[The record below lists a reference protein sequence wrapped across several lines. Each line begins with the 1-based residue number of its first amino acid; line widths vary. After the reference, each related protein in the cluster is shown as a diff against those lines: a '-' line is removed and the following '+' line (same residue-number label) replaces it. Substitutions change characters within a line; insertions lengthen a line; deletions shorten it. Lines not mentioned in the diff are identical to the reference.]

1 MRLLLGLLLCRII
14 MDIPEYKIPEYEI
27 PYYEDGSRISNS
39 AIGWFLNKGPAY
51 LRRMLDGKEKG
62 LDLPQLRKGTMI
74 HEFLLQPDKFWD
86 DYVLFDGEK
95 PKSAQ
100 AQKFCENLIN
110 TVEIEPNKQ
119 LSEAYRKS
127 YSIVGKSEDKILS
140 EALKISIEYKDYIE
154 AIKSK
159 KILISQYDL
168 DQLMK
173 IQNNVEEHKLAKQL
187 LQKAGDYS
195 NIHVYHEFQINW
207 DYWAED
213 EFNHGALTPIACKSL
228 LDSCTFN
235 FDTKV
240 CTIMDIKTT
249 AKLWHFE
256 DSMKEFDYC
265 RQLCFYKEAVYWYM
279 KNVLKLNEDEI
290 NEWKFEY
297 YIVAI
302 DTTCSNEIRVFK
314 LSTYQVSSRE
324 VAIHDF
330 MINWFWHTITKEYDH
345 SRAYYVGDGSE
356 TLDL

>member
-1 MRLLLGLLLCRII
+1 MIA
-14 MDIPEYKIPEYEI
+14 PEYKIPEYDI
-27 PYYEDGSRISNS
+27 PYYEDSTRISNS

-51 LRRMLDGKEKG
+51 FRRMLDGKEKG

-110 TVEIEPNKQ
+110 TVEIELNKQ
-119 LSEAYRKS
+119 LSDAYRKS

-140 EALKISIEYKDYIE
+140 EALKISVEYKDYIE
-154 AIKSK
+154 AIRSK

-173 IQNNVEEHKLAKQL
+173 IQHNVGEHKLARQL
-187 LQKAGDYS
+187 IRRAGEHGS
-195 NIHVYHEFQINW
+195 IHVYHEFQINW
-207 DYWAED
+207 EYWTTD
-213 EFNHGALTPIACKSL
+213 DLNHGAYTPIACKSL

-235 FDTKV
+235 FDARV

-265 RQLCFYKEAVYWYM
+265 RQLCFYKEAVYWYLS
-279 KNVLKLNEDEI
+279 NVLELSNDEFDK
-290 NEWKFEY
+290 WTFKF
-297 YIVAI
+297 YIIAI
-302 DTTCSNEIRVFK
+302 DTTGSNEIRVFT
-314 LSTYQVSSRE
+314 LGSAQVNSRKE
-324 VAIHDF
+324 TINMF
-330 MINWFWHTITKEYDH
+330 MVEYLWHLGTGNWDH
-345 SRAYYVGDGSE
+345 SYDYYTGDGSE
-356 TLDL
+356 ILIL

>member
-1 MRLLLGLLLCRII
+1 MNY
-14 MDIPEYKIPEYEI
+14 PEYKIPEYEI
-27 PYYEDGSRISNS
+27 PYYEDNTRISNS

-51 LRRMLDGKEKG
+51 FRRMLDGKENG

-74 HEFLLQPDKFWD
+74 HEFLLQPEQFWD
-86 DYVLFDGEK
+86 DYMLFVGEK

-110 TVEIEPNKQ
+110 TVEIELNKQ

-127 YSIVGKSEDKILS
+127 YSIVGKSEDKILT
-140 EALKISIEYKDYIE
+140 EALKISVEYKDYIE
-154 AIKSK
+154 ALKSN

-173 IQNNVEEHKLAKQL
+173 IQHNVGEHKLARQL
-187 LQKAGDYS
+187 IRRAGDHG

-207 DYWAED
+207 NYLVED
-213 EFNHGALTPIACKSL
+213 ELNHGALTPIACKSL

-235 FDTKV
+235 FDTRT

-265 RQLCFYKEAVYWYM
+265 RQLCFYQEAVYWYL
-279 KNVLKLNEDEI
+279 NFKLGLSSSEI
-290 NEWKFEY
+290 SKWKFEF
-297 YIVAI
+297 YIIAI
-302 DTTCSNEIRVFK
+302 DTTGSNEIRVFK
-314 LSTYQVSSRE
+314 LTVPQVTSRG

-330 MINWFWHTITKEYDH
+330 MSMYLWHLGTGNWDH
-345 SRAYYVGDGSE
+345 SYDYYTGDGSE

>member
-1 MRLLLGLLLCRII
+1 MIT
-14 MDIPEYKIPEYEI
+14 PEYKIPEYDI
-27 PYYEDGSRISNS
+27 PYYEDNTRISNS

-51 LRRMLDGKEKG
+51 FRNMLDGKEKG

-74 HEFLLQPDKFWD
+74 HEFLLQPDQFWN

-140 EALKISIEYKDYIE
+140 EALKISVEYKDYIE

-173 IQNNVEEHKLAKQL
+173 IQHNVDEHKLAKQL

-213 EFNHGALTPIACKSL
+213 KLNHGAPTPIACKSL
-228 LDSCTFN
+228 LDSCTFD
-235 FDTKV
+235 FDTKT

-265 RQLCFYKEAVYWYM
+265 RQLCFYQEAVYWY
-279 KNVLKLNEDEI
+279 LNNELELSSDEI
-290 NEWKFEY
+290 NEWRFEY
-297 YIVAI
+297 YIIAI
-302 DTTCSNEIRVFK
+302 DTTGSNEIRVFK
-314 LSTYQVSSRE
+314 LATHQVTSRG
-324 VAIHDF
+324 VTIHDF
-330 MINWFWHTITKEYDH
+330 MSVYLWHLGTGNWDH
-345 SRAYYVGDGSE
+345 SYDYYTGDGSE
-356 TLDL
+356 TLNL

>member
-1 MRLLLGLLLCRII
+1 ML
-14 MDIPEYKIPEYEI
+14 MVTPEYKIPEYDI
-27 PYYEDGSRISNS
+27 PYYEDNTRISNS

-51 LRRMLDGKEKG
+51 FRNMLDGKEKG

-74 HEFLLQPDKFWD
+74 HEFLLQPDKFWN

-110 TVEIEPNKQ
+110 TVEIELNKQ

-140 EALKISIEYKDYIE
+140 EALKISVEYKDYIE

-173 IQNNVEEHKLAKQL
+173 IQHNVDEHKLAKQL

-207 DYWAED
+207 DYLVED
-213 EFNHGALTPIACKSL
+213 ELNHGALTPIACKSL

-235 FDTKV
+235 FDTNT

-265 RQLCFYKEAVYWYM
+265 RQLCFYQEAVYWY
-279 KNVLKLNEDEI
+279 LNNEFELSSDEI
-290 NEWKFEY
+290 NEWRFEY
-297 YIVAI
+297 YIIAI
-302 DTTCSNEIRVFK
+302 DTTGSNEIRVFR
-314 LSTYQVSSRE
+314 LATPQVTSRG
-324 VAIHDF
+324 VTIHDF
-330 MINWFWHTITKEYDH
+330 MRVYLWHLGTGNWDH
-345 SRAYYVGDGSE
+345 SYDYYTGDGSE
-356 TLDL
+356 TLNL

>member
-1 MRLLLGLLLCRII
+1 MI
-14 MDIPEYKIPEYEI
+14 IPEYKIPKYDI
-27 PYYEDGSRISNS
+27 PYYEDNTRISNS

-51 LRRMLDGKEKG
+51 FRNMLDGKEKG

-74 HEFLLQPDKFWD
+74 HEFLLQPDQFWN

-110 TVEIEPNKQ
+110 TVEIELNKQ

-140 EALKISIEYKDYIE
+140 EALKISVDYKDYIE

-173 IQNNVEEHKLAKQL
+173 IQHNVDEHKLAKQL
-187 LQKAGDYS
+187 LQKAGDYK
-195 NIHVYHEFQINW
+195 NVHIYHEFQINW

-213 EFNHGALTPIACKSL
+213 ELNHGALTPIACKSL
-228 LDSCTFN
+228 LDSCTFD
-235 FDTKV
+235 FDTKT

-265 RQLCFYKEAVYWYM
+265 RQLCFYHEAVYWYL
-279 KNVLKLNEDEI
+279 NNKLELSSDEI
-290 NEWKFEY
+290 NEWRFEY
-297 YIVAI
+297 YIIAI
-302 DTTCSNEIRVFK
+302 DTTGNNEIRVFK
-314 LSTYQVSSRE
+314 LATHQVTSRG
-324 VAIHDF
+324 VTIHDF
-330 MINWFWHTITKEYDH
+330 MSVYLWHLGTGNWDH
-345 SRAYYVGDGSE
+345 SYDYYTGDGSE
-356 TLDL
+356 TLNL

>member
-1 MRLLLGLLLCRII
+1 MIT
-14 MDIPEYKIPEYEI
+14 PEYKIPEYDI
-27 PYYEDGSRISNS
+27 PYYEDSTRISNS

-51 LRRMLDGKEKG
+51 FRRMLDGKEKG

-95 PKSAQ
+95 PKSVQ

-110 TVEIEPNKQ
+110 TVEIELNKQ

-140 EALKISIEYKDYIE
+140 EALKISVEYKDYIE

-168 DQLMK
+168 DQLVK
-173 IQNNVEEHKLAKQL
+173 IQQNVEEHKLARL
-187 LQKAGDYS
+187 LIRKAGEHL
-195 NIHVYHEFQINW
+195 NVHVYHEFQINW
-207 DYWAED
+207 EYWVND
-213 EFNHGALTPIACKSL
+213 ELNHGAYTPIACKSL
-228 LDSCTFN
+228 LDSCTFDFN
-235 FDTKV
+235 ARV

-265 RQLCFYKEAVYWYM
+265 RQLCFYKKAVYWYLA
-279 KNVLKLNEDEI
+279 NVLELSPNEIDK
-290 NEWKFEY
+290 WVFKY
-297 YIVAI
+297 YIIAI
-302 DTTCSNEIRVFK
+302 DTTGSNEIRVFM
-314 LSTYQVSSRE
+314 LGSTQVNSRNDT
-324 VAIHDF
+324 IHDF
-330 MINWFWHTITKEYDH
+330 MRVYLWHLGTGNWDH
-345 SRAYYVGDGSE
+345 SYDYYTGDGSE

>member
-1 MRLLLGLLLCRII
+1 MIT
-14 MDIPEYKIPEYEI
+14 PEYKIPEYDI
-27 PYYEDGSRISNS
+27 PYYEDNTRISNS

-51 LRRMLDGKEKG
+51 FRNMLDGKEKG

-74 HEFLLQPDKFWD
+74 HEFLLQPDQFWN

-110 TVEIEPNKQ
+110 TVEIELNKQ

-140 EALKISIEYKDYIE
+140 EALKISVEYKDYIE

-173 IQNNVEEHKLAKQL
+173 IQHNVGEHKLARQL
-187 LQKAGDYS
+187 IRRAGDHGG
-195 NIHVYHEFQINW
+195 IHVYHEFQINW
-207 DYWAED
+207 DYWIID
-213 EFNHGALTPIACKSL
+213 ESNHGLITCKSL

-235 FDTKV
+235 FETKT

-279 KNVLKLNEDEI
+279 KNVLKLSEDEI

-302 DTTCSNEIRVFK
+302 DTIGSNEIRVFK
-314 LSTYQVSSRE
+314 LSTYQVSSRG
-324 VAIHDF
+324 VVIHDF
-330 MINWFWHTITKEYDH
+330 MLNWFWHTITKEYDH

-356 TLDL
+356 TLNL

>member
-1 MRLLLGLLLCRII
+1 MIT
-14 MDIPEYKIPEYEI
+14 PEYKIPKYDI
-27 PYYEDGSRISNS
+27 PYYEDNTRISNS

-51 LRRMLDGKEKG
+51 FRNMLDGKEKG

-74 HEFLLQPDKFWD
+74 HEFLLQPDQFWN
-86 DYVLFDGEK
+86 DYVLFDGDK

-110 TVEIEPNKQ
+110 TVEIELNKQ

-140 EALKISIEYKDYIE
+140 EALKISVEYKDYIE

-159 KILISQYDL
+159 KILISQYNL

-173 IQNNVEEHKLAKQL
+173 IQHNVGEHKLARQL
-187 LQKAGDYS
+187 IRRAGEHGS
-195 NIHVYHEFQINW
+195 IHVYHEFHINW
-207 DYWAED
+207 DYLAED
-213 EFNHGALTPIACKSL
+213 ELNHGALTHIACKSL

-235 FDTKV
+235 FDTRT

-265 RQLCFYKEAVYWYM
+265 RQLCFYKDAVYWYLA
-279 KNVLKLNEDEI
+279 NVLKITDEFDK
-290 NEWKFEY
+290 WRFEF
-297 YIVAI
+297 YIIAI
-302 DTTCSNEIRVFK
+302 DTTGSNEVRVFR
-314 LSTYQVSSRE
+314 LDSSQVCSRND
-324 VAIHDF
+324 V
-330 MINWFWHTITKEYDH
+330 INDTMTEIAWHMDKNLWEHGYEYY
-345 SRAYYVGDGSE
+345 AGDGSE
-356 TLDL
+356 TLNL

>member
-1 MRLLLGLLLCRII
+1 MIT
-14 MDIPEYKIPEYEI
+14 PEYKIPEYDI
-27 PYYEDGSRISNS
+27 PYYEDSTRISNS
-39 AIGWFLNKGPAY
+39 AIGWFLNKGPAFF
-51 LRRMLDGKEKG
+51 RRMLDGKEKG

-110 TVEIEPNKQ
+110 TVEIELNKQ
-119 LSEAYRKS
+119 LSDAYRKS

-140 EALKISIEYKDYIE
+140 EALKISVEYKDYIE

-173 IQNNVEEHKLAKQL
+173 IQHNVGEHKLARQL
-187 LQKAGDYS
+187 IRRAGEHG
-195 NIHVYHEFQINW
+195 NIHVYHEFQINGE
-207 DYWAED
+207 YWTTD
-213 EFNHGALTPIACKSL
+213 DLNQGAYTPIAWKSL

-235 FDTKV
+235 FDART

-265 RQLCFYKEAVYWYM
+265 RQLCFYKEAVYWYLS
-279 KNVLKLNEDEI
+279 NVLELSNDEFDK
-290 NEWKFEY
+290 WTFKF
-297 YIVAI
+297 YIIAI
-302 DTTCSNEIRVFK
+302 DTTGSNEIRVFT
-314 LSTYQVSSRE
+314 LGSAQVNSRE
-324 VAIHDF
+324 ETINKF
-330 MINWFWHTITKEYDH
+330 MVEYLWHLGTDNWDH
-345 SRAYYVGDGSE
+345 SYDYYTGDGSE
-356 TLDL
+356 ILIL

>member
-1 MRLLLGLLLCRII
+1 MLMIT
-14 MDIPEYKIPEYEI
+14 PKYKIPEYDI

-51 LRRMLDGKEKG
+51 FRNMLDGKEKG

-74 HEFLLQPDKFWD
+74 HEFLLQPDQFWN
-86 DYVLFDGEK
+86 DYVLFDGDK

-110 TVEIEPNKQ
+110 TVEIELNKQ

-140 EALKISIEYKDYIE
+140 EALKISVEYKDYIE

-173 IQNNVEEHKLAKQL
+173 IQHNVEEHKLAKLL
-187 LQKAGDYS
+187 LQKAGNYS
-195 NIHVYHEFQINW
+195 NMHIYHEFQINW
-207 DYWAED
+207 EYWIVD
-213 EFNHGALTPIACKSL
+213 ELNHGVYTPIACKSL

-235 FDTKV
+235 FDTRT

-265 RQLCFYKEAVYWYM
+265 RQLCFYQEAVYWYLT
-279 KNVLKLNEDEI
+279 NVLELSNDEI
-290 NEWKFEY
+290 DKWRFEF
-297 YIVAI
+297 YIIAI
-302 DTTCSNEIRVFK
+302 DTTGSNEIRVFR
-314 LSTYQVSSRE
+314 LTTPQVTSRG
-324 VAIHDF
+324 VTIHDF
-330 MINWFWHTITKEYDH
+330 MRVYLWHLGTNSWDH
-345 SRAYYVGDGSE
+345 SYDYYTGDGSE
-356 TLDL
+356 TLNL

>member
-1 MRLLLGLLLCRII
+1 MIT
-14 MDIPEYKIPEYEI
+14 PEYKIPEYDI
-27 PYYEDGSRISNS
+27 PYYEDGTRISNS

-51 LRRMLDGKEKG
+51 FRNMLDGKEKG

-74 HEFLLQPDKFWD
+74 HEFLLQPDQFWN
-86 DYVLFDGEK
+86 DYVLFDGDK

-110 TVEIEPNKQ
+110 TVEIELNKQ

-140 EALKISIEYKDYIE
+140 EALKISVEYKDYIE

-173 IQNNVEEHKLAKQL
+173 IQHNVGEHKLARQL
-187 LQKAGDYS
+187 IRRAGEHGS
-195 NIHVYHEFQINW
+195 MHVYHEFQINW
-207 DYWAED
+207 DYLVED
-213 EFNHGALTPIACKSL
+213 ELNHEALTPIACKSL

-235 FDTKV
+235 FDTKT

-265 RQLCFYKEAVYWYM
+265 RQLCFYQEAVYWY
-279 KNVLKLNEDEI
+279 LNNELELSNDEI
-290 NEWKFEY
+290 NEWRFES
-297 YIVAI
+297 YIIAI
-302 DTTCSNEIRVFK
+302 DTTGSNEIRVFK
-314 LSTYQVSSRE
+314 LTTPQVTSKG
-324 VAIHDF
+324 VIIYDF
-330 MINWFWHTITKEYDH
+330 MRIYLWHLRTGNWDH
-345 SRAYYVGDGSE
+345 SYDYYTGDGSE
-356 TLDL
+356 TLNL

>member
-1 MRLLLGLLLCRII
+1 
-14 MDIPEYKIPEYEI
+14 MDIPEYKIPEYDI
-27 PYYEDGSRISNS
+27 PYYEDNTRISNS

-51 LRRMLDGKEKG
+51 FRNMLDGKEKG

-140 EALKISIEYKDYIE
+140 EALKISVEYKDYIE

-168 DQLMK
+168 DQLTAIK
-173 IQNNVEEHKLAKQL
+173 HNIWKHKLATCL
-187 LQKAGDYS
+187 LKDAGDYGS
-195 NIHVYHEFQINW
+195 IHIYHEFQINW
-207 DYWAED
+207 EYAISSTICTDVD
-213 EFNHGALTPIACKSL
+213 FQIKCKSL

-265 RQLCFYKEAVYWYM
+265 RQLCFYQKAVYWYLA
-279 KNVLKLNEDEI
+279 NVLELSNDEI
-290 NEWKFEY
+290 DKWEFEF
-297 YIVAI
+297 YIIAI
-302 DTTCSNEIRVFK
+302 DTTGSNEIRVFR
-314 LSTYQVSSRE
+314 LATPQVTSRG
-324 VAIHDF
+324 VTIHDF
-330 MINWFWHTITKEYDH
+330 MRVYLWHLGTDNWDH
-345 SRAYYVGDGSE
+345 SYDYYTGDGSE

>member
-1 MRLLLGLLLCRII
+1 MIT
-14 MDIPEYKIPEYEI
+14 PEYKIPEYDI
-27 PYYEDGSRISNS
+27 PYYEDNTRISNS

-51 LRRMLDGKEKG
+51 FRNMLDGKEKG

-74 HEFLLQPDKFWD
+74 HEFLLQPDQFWN
-86 DYVLFDGEK
+86 DYILFDGDK

-110 TVEIEPNKQ
+110 TVEIELNKQ
-119 LSEAYRKS
+119 LSDAYRKS

-140 EALKISIEYKDYIE
+140 EALKISVEYKDYIE

-173 IQNNVEEHKLAKQL
+173 IQHNVGGHKLARQL
-187 LQKAGDYS
+187 IRRAGEHGS
-195 NIHVYHEFQINW
+195 IHVYHEFQINW
-207 DYWAED
+207 DYWITD
-213 EFNHGALTPIACKSL
+213 ELNHGAYVSIACKSL

-235 FDTKV
+235 FDTRT

-265 RQLCFYKEAVYWYM
+265 RQLCFYKKAVYWYL
-279 KNVLKLNEDEI
+279 NSVLELSSDEFDK
-290 NEWKFEY
+290 WTFKY
-297 YIVAI
+297 YIIAI
-302 DTTCSNEIRVFK
+302 DTTGNNEIRVFK
-314 LSTYQVSSRE
+314 LDSIQVDSRNDT
-324 VAIHDF
+324 IHDF
-330 MINWFWHTITKEYDH
+330 MAVYLWHLGTGNWDH
-345 SRAYYVGDGSE
+345 SYNYYIGDGSE
-356 TLDL
+356 TLNL

>member
-1 MRLLLGLLLCRII
+1 
-14 MDIPEYKIPEYEI
+14 
-27 PYYEDGSRISNS
+27 
-39 AIGWFLNKGPAY
+39 
-51 LRRMLDGKEKG
+51 MLDGKEKG

-74 HEFLLQPDKFWD
+74 HEFLLQPDQFWN
-86 DYVLFDGEK
+86 DYVLFDGDK

-110 TVEIEPNKQ
+110 TVEIELNKQ

-140 EALKISIEYKDYIE
+140 EALKISVEYKDYIE

-173 IQNNVEEHKLAKQL
+173 IQHNVEEHKLAKQL

-213 EFNHGALTPIACKSL
+213 ELNHGSLIPIACKSL
-228 LDSCTFN
+228 IDSCTFN
-235 FDTKV
+235 FETKT

-265 RQLCFYKEAVYWYM
+265 RQLCFYKDAVYWYFA
-279 KNVLKLNEDEI
+279 NVLEMTDEFDK
-290 NEWKFEY
+290 WRFEF
-297 YIVAI
+297 YIIAI
-302 DTTCSNEIRVFK
+302 DTTGSNEIRVFK
-314 LSTYQVSSRE
+314 LDSCQVNSRE
-324 VAIHDF
+324 TAISNF
-330 MINWFWHTITKEYDH
+330 MSVYLWHLGTGNWDH
-345 SRAYYVGDGSE
+345 SYDYYTGDGSE
-356 TLDL
+356 TLNL

>member
-1 MRLLLGLLLCRII
+1 MIA
-14 MDIPEYKIPEYEI
+14 PEYKIPEYDI
-27 PYYEDGSRISNS
+27 PYYEDNTRISNS

-51 LRRMLDGKEKG
+51 FRRMLDGKEKG

-110 TVEIEPNKQ
+110 TVEIELNKQ
-119 LSEAYRKS
+119 LSDAYRKS

-140 EALKISIEYKDYIE
+140 EALKISVEYKDYIE

-173 IQNNVEEHKLAKQL
+173 IQHNVEEHKLARL
-187 LQKAGDYS
+187 LIRKAGEHL
-195 NIHVYHEFQINW
+195 NVHVYHEFQINW
-207 DYWAED
+207 EYWIND
-213 EFNHGALTPIACKSL
+213 ELNHGAYTPVACKSL
-228 LDSCTFN
+228 LDSCTFDFN
-235 FDTKV
+235 ARV

-256 DSMKEFDYC
+256 DSIKEFDYC
-265 RQLCFYKEAVYWYM
+265 RQLCFYKEAVYWYLT
-279 KNVLKLNEDEI
+279 NILELSNDEI
-290 NEWKFEY
+290 DKWVFKY
-297 YIVAI
+297 YIIAI
-302 DTTCSNEIRVFK
+302 DTTGSNEIRVFA
-314 LSTYQVSSRE
+314 LGSIQVNSRSDT
-324 VAIHDF
+324 IHNF
-330 MINWFWHTITKEYDH
+330 MRVYLWHLGTGKWDH
-345 SRAYYVGDGSE
+345 SYDYYTGDGSE
-356 TLDL
+356 ILIL

>member
-1 MRLLLGLLLCRII
+1 MITPG
-14 MDIPEYKIPEYEI
+14 YKIPEYDI
-27 PYYEDGSRISNS
+27 PYYEDSTRISNS
-39 AIGWFLNKGPAY
+39 AIGWFLNKGPAFF
-51 LRRMLDGKEKG
+51 RRMLDGKEKG

-74 HEFLLQPDKFWD
+74 HEFLLQPDEFWN

-110 TVEIEPNKQ
+110 TVEIELNKQ
-119 LSEAYRKS
+119 LSDAYRKS

-140 EALKISIEYKDYIE
+140 EALKISVEYKDYIE

-173 IQNNVEEHKLAKQL
+173 IQQNVDEHKLAKQL
-187 LQKAGDYS
+187 MQKAGKYG

-207 DYWAED
+207 EYWTTD
-213 EFNHGALTPIACKSL
+213 DLNHGAYTPIACKSL
-228 LDSCTFN
+228 LDSCTFD
-235 FDTKV
+235 FDART

-265 RQLCFYKEAVYWYM
+265 RQLCFYKEAVYWY
-279 KNVLKLNEDEI
+279 LNNILELSNDEFDK
-290 NEWKFEY
+290 WTFKY
-297 YIVAI
+297 YIIAI
-302 DTTCSNEIRVFK
+302 DTTGSNEIRVFT
-314 LSTYQVSSRE
+314 LGSIQVNSRSDT
-324 VAIHDF
+324 IHDF
-330 MINWFWHTITKEYDH
+330 MKVYLWHLGTGNWDH
-345 SRAYYVGDGSE
+345 SYDYYAGDGSE
-356 TLDL
+356 ILNL

>member
-1 MRLLLGLLLCRII
+1 MIT
-14 MDIPEYKIPEYEI
+14 PEYKIPEYDI
-27 PYYEDGSRISNS
+27 PYYEDGTRISNS

-51 LRRMLDGKEKG
+51 FRNMLDGKEKG

-86 DYVLFDGEK
+86 DYVLFDGDK

-110 TVEIEPNKQ
+110 TVEIELNKQ
-119 LSEAYRKS
+119 LSDAYRKS

-140 EALKISIEYKDYIE
+140 EALKISVEYKDYIE
-154 AIKSK
+154 AIRSK
-159 KILISQYDL
+159 KTLISQYDL

-173 IQNNVEEHKLAKQL
+173 IQHNVGEHKLARQL
-187 LQKAGDYS
+187 IRRAGEHG

-207 DYWAED
+207 DYYVND
-213 EFNHGALTPIACKSL
+213 ELNHGAYTPIACKSL

-235 FDTKV
+235 FDTRT

-265 RQLCFYKEAVYWYM
+265 RQLCFYEKAVYWYLT
-279 KNVLKLNEDEI
+279 NILELSTDEFYK
-290 NEWKFEY
+290 WRFEF
-297 YIVAI
+297 YIIAI
-302 DTTCSNEIRVFK
+302 DTTGSNEIRVFK
-314 LSTYQVSSRE
+314 LDSTQVDSRSDT
-324 VAIHDF
+324 IHDF
-330 MINWFWHTITKEYDH
+330 MTLYLWHLGTDNWDH
-345 SRAYYVGDGSE
+345 SYDYYTGDGSE
-356 TLDL
+356 TLNL

>member
-1 MRLLLGLLLCRII
+1 MIT
-14 MDIPEYKIPEYEI
+14 PEYKIPEYDI
-27 PYYEDGSRISNS
+27 PYYEDNTRISNS

-51 LRRMLDGKEKG
+51 FRNMLDGKEKG

-74 HEFLLQPDKFWD
+74 HEFLLQPDQFWN
-86 DYVLFDGEK
+86 DYVLFDGDK

-110 TVEIEPNKQ
+110 TVEIELNKQ

-140 EALKISIEYKDYIE
+140 EALKISVEYKDYIE

-173 IQNNVEEHKLAKQL
+173 IQHNVEEHKLAKQL

-195 NIHVYHEFQINW
+195 NIHIYHEFQINW
-207 DYWAED
+207 DYLVED
-213 EFNHGALTPIACKSL
+213 ELNHGALTPIACKSL

-235 FDTKV
+235 FDTKT

-265 RQLCFYKEAVYWYM
+265 RQLCFYHEAVYWY
-279 KNVLKLNEDEI
+279 LNNEFELSSDEI
-290 NEWKFEY
+290 NEWRFEY
-297 YIVAI
+297 YIIAI
-302 DTTCSNEIRVFK
+302 DTTGSNEIRVFK
-314 LSTYQVSSRE
+314 LTTHQVTSRG
-324 VAIHDF
+324 VTIHDF
-330 MINWFWHTITKEYDH
+330 MSVYLWHLGTGNWEHSYD
-345 SRAYYVGDGSE
+345 YYTGDGSE
-356 TLDL
+356 TLNL

>member
-1 MRLLLGLLLCRII
+1 

-86 DYVLFDGEK
+86 DYVLFDGDK
-95 PKSAQ
+95 PKSVQ

-110 TVEIEPNKQ
+110 TVEIELNKQ
-119 LSEAYRKS
+119 LSDAYRKS

-140 EALKISIEYKDYIE
+140 EALKISVEYKDYIE

-159 KILISQYDL
+159 KMLISQYDL
-168 DQLMK
+168 DQLMN
-173 IQNNVEEHKLAKQL
+173 IQHNIGVHKLARQL
-187 LQKAGDYS
+187 IRRTGDHGS
-195 NIHVYHEFQINW
+195 IHVYHEFQINW
-207 DYWAED
+207 EYDLY
-213 EFNHGALTPIACKSL
+213 IKIKCKSL
-228 LDSCTFN
+228 LDSCTFDFQN
-235 FDTKV
+235 KV
-240 CTIMDIKTT
+240 CIIMDIKTT

-265 RQLCFYKEAVYWYM
+265 RQLRFYQLAVYWYM
-279 KNVLKLNEDEI
+279 ENVLKLSEI
-290 NEWKFEY
+290 SEWEFKF
-297 YIVAI
+297 YIIAI
-302 DTTCSNEIRVFK
+302 DTTGSNEIRVFR
-314 LSTYQVSSRE
+314 LRPYQMSRSSI
-324 VAIHDF
+324 VIDDAMTKIA
-330 MINWFWHTITKEYDH
+330 WHIDENLWEHGYEY
-345 SRAYYVGDGSE
+345 YNGDGSE

>member
-1 MRLLLGLLLCRII
+1 ML
-14 MDIPEYKIPEYEI
+14 MTTPEYKIPEYDI
-27 PYYEDGSRISNS
+27 PYYEDNTRISNS

-51 LRRMLDGKEKG
+51 FRRMLDGKEKG

-74 HEFLLQPDKFWD
+74 HEFLLQPDKFWY

-110 TVEIEPNKQ
+110 TVEIELNKQ
-119 LSEAYRKS
+119 LSDAYRKS

-140 EALKISIEYKDYIE
+140 EALKISVEYKDYIE
-154 AIKSK
+154 AIRSK

-173 IQNNVEEHKLAKQL
+173 IQHNVGEHKLARQL
-187 LQKAGDYS
+187 IRRAGEHGS
-195 NIHVYHEFQINW
+195 IHVYHEFQINW
-207 DYWAED
+207 EYWTTD
-213 EFNHGALTPIACKSL
+213 DLNHGAYTPIACKSL
-228 LDSCTFN
+228 LDSCTFDFN
-235 FDTKV
+235 ARV

-265 RQLCFYKEAVYWYM
+265 RQLCFYQEAVYWYLT
-279 KNVLKLNEDEI
+279 NVLELSNDEI
-290 NEWKFEY
+290 NKWVFKF

-302 DTTCSNEIRVFK
+302 DTTGSNEIRVFT
-314 LSTYQVSSRE
+314 LGTAQVSSRG
-324 VAIHDF
+324 VTILDF
-330 MINWFWHTITKEYDH
+330 MTVYLWHLGTGNWDH
-345 SRAYYVGDGSE
+345 SYDYYTGDGSE
-356 TLDL
+356 ILNL

>member
-1 MRLLLGLLLCRII
+1 MITQ
-14 MDIPEYKIPEYEI
+14 EYKIPEYDI
-27 PYYEDGSRISNS
+27 PYYEDNTRISNS

-51 LRRMLDGKEKG
+51 LRNMLDGKEKG

-74 HEFLLQPDKFWD
+74 HEFLLQPEKFWD
-86 DYVLFDGEK
+86 DYVLFDGNK

-110 TVEIEPNKQ
+110 TVEIELNKQ

-140 EALKISIEYKDYIE
+140 EALKISVEYKDYIE

-173 IQNNVEEHKLAKQL
+173 IQHNVGEHKLARQL
-187 LQKAGDYS
+187 IRRAGDHGS
-195 NIHVYHEFQINW
+195 IHVYHEFQINW
-207 DYWAED
+207 DYVIFKLGITKA
-213 EFNHGALTPIACKSL
+213 FSIKCKSL

-235 FDTKV
+235 FDTKT

-265 RQLCFYKEAVYWYM
+265 RQLCFYKDAVYWYLA
-279 KNVLKLNEDEI
+279 NVLGITDEFDK
-290 NEWKFEY
+290 WRFEF
-297 YIVAI
+297 YIIAI
-302 DTTCSNEIRVFK
+302 DTTGSNEIRVFR
-314 LSTYQVSSRE
+314 LDSSQVCSRND
-324 VAIHDF
+324 V
-330 MINWFWHTITKEYDH
+330 INDTMTEIAWHMDKNLWEHGYEYY
-345 SRAYYVGDGSE
+345 AGDGSE
-356 TLDL
+356 TLNL

>member
-1 MRLLLGLLLCRII
+1 MIT
-14 MDIPEYKIPEYEI
+14 PEYKIPEYDI
-27 PYYEDGSRISNS
+27 PYYEDSTRISNS
-39 AIGWFLNKGPAY
+39 AIGWFLNKGPAFF
-51 LRRMLDGKEKG
+51 RRMLDGKEKG

-110 TVEIEPNKQ
+110 TVEIELNKQ
-119 LSEAYRKS
+119 LSDAYRKS

-140 EALKISIEYKDYIE
+140 EALKISVEYKDYIE

-173 IQNNVEEHKLAKQL
+173 IQHNVGEHKLARL
-187 LQKAGDYS
+187 LIRKAGEHL
-195 NIHVYHEFQINW
+195 NVHVYHEFQINW
-207 DYWAED
+207 EYWIND
-213 EFNHGALTPIACKSL
+213 ELNHGAYTPIACKSL
-228 LDSCTFN
+228 LDSCTFDFN
-235 FDTKV
+235 ARV

-265 RQLCFYKEAVYWYM
+265 RQLCFYKEAVYWYLT
-279 KNVLKLNEDEI
+279 NILELSNDEI
-290 NEWKFEY
+290 DKWVFKY
-297 YIVAI
+297 YIIAI
-302 DTTCSNEIRVFK
+302 DTTGSNEIRVFT
-314 LSTYQVSSRE
+314 LSSIQVNSRSDT
-324 VAIHDF
+324 IHNF
-330 MINWFWHTITKEYDH
+330 MRVYLWHLGTGKWDH
-345 SRAYYVGDGSE
+345 SYDYYTGDGSE
-356 TLDL
+356 ILNL

>member
-1 MRLLLGLLLCRII
+1 MIT
-14 MDIPEYKIPEYEI
+14 PEYKIPEYDI
-27 PYYEDGSRISNS
+27 PYYEDNTRISNS

-51 LRRMLDGKEKG
+51 FRRMLDGKEKG

-86 DYVLFDGEK
+86 DYVLFDGDK

-110 TVEIEPNKQ
+110 TVEIELNKQ
-119 LSEAYRKS
+119 LSDAYRKS

-140 EALKISIEYKDYIE
+140 EALKISVEYNDYIE
-154 AIKSK
+154 AIRSK
-159 KILISQYDL
+159 KTLISQYDL

-173 IQNNVEEHKLAKQL
+173 IQHNVGEHKLARQL
-187 LQKAGDYS
+187 IRRAGEHG

-207 DYWAED
+207 DYWVID
-213 EFNHGALTPIACKSL
+213 ELNHGDYTSIACKSL

-235 FDTKV
+235 FDTKT

-265 RQLCFYKEAVYWYM
+265 RQLCFYKEAVYWYLA
-279 KNVLKLNEDEI
+279 NVLELSNDEI
-290 NEWKFEY
+290 DKWIFKY
-297 YIVAI
+297 YIIAI
-302 DTTCSNEIRVFK
+302 DTTGSNEIRVFT
-314 LSTYQVSSRE
+314 LASTQVNSRSDT
-324 VAIHDF
+324 IHNF
-330 MINWFWHTITKEYDH
+330 MTLYLWHLGTGNWDH
-345 SRAYYVGDGSE
+345 SYDYYTGDGSE
-356 TLDL
+356 ILIL

>member
-1 MRLLLGLLLCRII
+1 MIT
-14 MDIPEYKIPEYEI
+14 PEYKIPEYNI
-27 PYYEDGSRISNS
+27 PYYEDNTRISNS

-51 LRRMLDGKEKG
+51 FRNMLDGKEKG

-74 HEFLLQPDKFWD
+74 HEFLLQPDQFWN
-86 DYVLFDGEK
+86 DYVLFDGDK

-110 TVEIEPNKQ
+110 TVEIELNKQ

-140 EALKISIEYKDYIE
+140 EALKISVEYKDYIE

-173 IQNNVEEHKLAKQL
+173 IQHNVEEHKLAKQL

-195 NIHVYHEFQINW
+195 NIHIYHEFQINW

-213 EFNHGALTPIACKSL
+213 ELNHGALTPIACKSL
-228 LDSCTFN
+228 LDSCTFD
-235 FDTKV
+235 FYTKT

-265 RQLCFYKEAVYWYM
+265 RQLCFYQEAVYWY
-279 KNVLKLNEDEI
+279 LNNELELSSDEI
-290 NEWKFEY
+290 NEWRFEY
-297 YIVAI
+297 YIIAI
-302 DTTCSNEIRVFK
+302 DTTGSNEIRVFK
-314 LSTYQVSSRE
+314 LATHQVTSRG
-324 VAIHDF
+324 VTIHDF
-330 MINWFWHTITKEYDH
+330 MSVYLWHLGTGNWDH
-345 SRAYYVGDGSE
+345 SYDYYTGDGSE
-356 TLDL
+356 TLNL

>member
-1 MRLLLGLLLCRII
+1 MIT
-14 MDIPEYKIPEYEI
+14 PEYKIPEYDI
-27 PYYEDGSRISNS
+27 PYYEDNTRISNS

-51 LRRMLDGKEKG
+51 FRNMLDGKEKG

-74 HEFLLQPDKFWD
+74 HEFLLQPDQFWN
-86 DYVLFDGEK
+86 DYVLFDGDK

-110 TVEIEPNKQ
+110 TVEIELNKQ

-140 EALKISIEYKDYIE
+140 EALKISVEYKDYIE

-173 IQNNVEEHKLAKQL
+173 IQHNVEEHKLANQL
-187 LQKAGDYS
+187 LQKAGDYK
-195 NIHVYHEFQINW
+195 NVHIYHEFQINW
-207 DYWAED
+207 DYWIID
-213 EFNHGALTPIACKSL
+213 ELDHAPIACKSL

-235 FDTKV
+235 FDTRT

-265 RQLCFYKEAVYWYM
+265 RQLCFYKDAVYWYLA
-279 KNVLKLNEDEI
+279 NVLGITDEFDK
-290 NEWKFEY
+290 WRFEF
-297 YIVAI
+297 YIIAI
-302 DTTCSNEIRVFK
+302 DTTGSNEIRVFK
-314 LSTYQVSSRE
+314 LDPSQVCSRDG
-324 VAIHDF
+324 AINDA
-330 MINWFWHTITKEYDH
+330 MTEIAWHIDKNLWEHGYEY
-345 SRAYYVGDGSE
+345 YNGDGSE
-356 TLDL
+356 TLNL

>member
-1 MRLLLGLLLCRII
+1 MIT
-14 MDIPEYKIPEYEI
+14 PKYKIPEYDI
-27 PYYEDGSRISNS
+27 PYYEDNTRISNS

-51 LRRMLDGKEKG
+51 FRNMLDGKEKG

-74 HEFLLQPDKFWD
+74 HEFLLQPDQFWN
-86 DYVLFDGEK
+86 DYVLFDGDK

-110 TVEIEPNKQ
+110 TVEIELNKQ

-140 EALKISIEYKDYIE
+140 EALKISVEYKDYIE

-173 IQNNVEEHKLAKQL
+173 IQHNVGEHKLARQL
-187 LQKAGDYS
+187 IRRAGEHGS
-195 NIHVYHEFQINW
+195 IHVYHEFQINW
-207 DYWAED
+207 DYVIFKLGITKA
-213 EFNHGALTPIACKSL
+213 FSIKCKSL

-235 FDTKV
+235 FDTKT

-265 RQLCFYKEAVYWYM
+265 RQLCFYKDAVYWYLA
-279 KNVLKLNEDEI
+279 NVPGITDEFDK
-290 NEWKFEY
+290 WRFEF
-297 YIVAI
+297 YIIAI
-302 DTTCSNEIRVFK
+302 DTTGSNEIRVFR
-314 LSTYQVSSRE
+314 LDSSQICSRND
-324 VAIHDF
+324 V
-330 MINWFWHTITKEYDH
+330 INDTMTEIAWHMDKNLWEHGYEYY
-345 SRAYYVGDGSE
+345 AGDGSE
-356 TLDL
+356 TLNL

>member
-1 MRLLLGLLLCRII
+1 MN
-14 MDIPEYKIPEYEI
+14 IPEYKIPEYEI

-74 HEFLLQPDKFWD
+74 HEFLLQPDQFWN
-86 DYVLFDGEK
+86 DYVLFTGEK

-140 EALKISIEYKDYIE
+140 EALKISVEYKDYIE

-168 DQLMK
+168 DQLMS
-173 IQNNVEEHKLAKQL
+173 IQHNIGAHKLARQL
-187 LQKAGDYS
+187 IRRAGDHGT
-195 NIHVYHEFQINW
+195 IHIYHEFQINW
-207 DYWAED
+207 EYST
-213 EFNHGALTPIACKSL
+213 FIKIKCKSL
-228 LDSCTFN
+228 LDSCTFDFLN
-235 FDTKV
+235 KV
-240 CTIMDIKTT
+240 CIIMDIKTT

-279 KNVLKLNEDEI
+279 KNILKLSEDEI
-290 NEWKFEY
+290 SKWQFKY
-297 YIVAI
+297 YIIAI
-302 DTTCSNEIRVFK
+302 DTTGGNEIRVFK
-314 LSTYQVSSRE
+314 LSSSQVDSRS
-324 VAIHDF
+324 VVIDDA
-330 MINWFWHTITKEYDH
+330 MIEIAWHIDENLWEHGYEY
-345 SRAYYVGDGSE
+345 YNGDGSE